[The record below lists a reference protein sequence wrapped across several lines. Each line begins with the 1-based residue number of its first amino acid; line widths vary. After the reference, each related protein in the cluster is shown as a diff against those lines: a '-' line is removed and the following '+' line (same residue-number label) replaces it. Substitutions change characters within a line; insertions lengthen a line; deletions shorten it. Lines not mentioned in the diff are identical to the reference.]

1 MRLLTQPHRWYTKGK
16 GGGVKT
22 WDARSDIFPHGLE
35 YLAAKTGWP
44 TQLHNRM
51 WSPDTTYDK
60 RNGGKYNFVNDGSA
74 VVVPDDQQFW
84 NDLVANK
91 TLRGKGMF
99 MYEQD
104 WLDVEFDKSKSLG
117 ESATLGR
124 TWMMQMNNGCANSN
138 VTIQVF
144 GNRSDRHNCLLT
156 NDSCAP
162 PDVHEPRAS
171 HPAERRDARRHQR
184 ARLGRLPP
192 RQWAVVHW
200 HQQHLGSRRGD
211 RAV

>member
-1 MRLLTQPHRWYTKGK
+1 MWEPDHHRWYTKGK

-60 RNGGKYNFVNDGSA
+60 RNGGKYTFVNDGSA

-84 NDLVANK
+84 NDLVSNK
-91 TLRGKGMF
+91 TLQGKGMF

-138 VTIQVF
+138 AEADCDKCPFNADDVGAEFLTNRCEGNSRPPTWILFEFVQGMFWKCWGFPRNYF
-144 GNRSDRHNCLLT
+144 GNF
-156 NDSCAP
+156 P
-162 PDVHEPRAS
+162 EKI
-171 HPAERRDARRHQR
+171 
-184 ARLGRLPP
+184 
-192 RQWAVVHW
+192 
-200 HQQHLGSRRGD
+200 
-211 RAV
+211 